1 MEAIQFLREKYK
13 ITPPDPAMY
22 DAVKA
27 NWDGVAKPLDG
38 LGRFEQMTSQIG
50 AIQGSTDV
58 SISPRAVIVVCADN
72 GIIEEGVSQSGKEV
86 TFAVAQSMGR
96 RESSVCR
103 MAKACNT
110 DVIPVD
116 IGIDDER
123 TIDGVENE
131 KVACGTRNFAKE
143 PAMTVEETLAAI
155 ETGVRIVK
163 QCKEKGYRI
172 LATGEMGIGNT
183 TTSSAITAA
192 LLHRIA
198 TETTGRGAGLDS
210 AGFSRKQRVIQTA
223 IDQYGLYNADT
234 ITVLQTVGGLDI
246 AGLVGVFIGGAV
258 YHVPI
263 LLDGLISA
271 AAALLA
277 KRLIPGTEQFMI
289 ASHMGK
295 EPAAKAIL
303 AELGL
308 KPVIYGDLALG
319 EGTGAVM
326 LFPLLELAMSVYNGH
341 TDFSRLE
348 MEPYERLS

>member
-13 ITPPDPAMY
+13 ITPLDPAIY

-27 NWDGVAKPLDG
+27 NWDTVAKPLDG
-38 LGRFEQMTSQIG
+38 LGHFEQMTSQIG
-50 AIQGSTDV
+50 AIQDSTSVD
-58 SISPRAVIVVCADN
+58 ISPRAVVIMCADN
-72 GIIEEGVSQSGKEV
+72 GIVEEGVSQSGKEV

-96 RESSVCR
+96 RKSSVCR

-143 PAMTVEETLAAI
+143 PAMTTEETLAAI
-155 ETGVRIVK
+155 ETGVRVVK

-198 TETTGRGAGLDS
+198 AETTGRGAGLDS
-210 AGFSRKQRVIQTA
+210 AGLSRKQHVIQAA
-223 IDQYGLYNADT
+223 IDKYGLYRADAFR
-234 ITVLQTVGGLDI
+234 VLQTVGGLDI
-246 AGLVGVFIGGAV
+246 AGLTGVFIGGAV

-308 KPVIYGDLALG
+308 KPVIYADLALG

-326 LFPLLELAMSVYNGH
+326 LFPLLELVMSVYNGH
-341 TDFSRLE
+341 TGFSCLN